1 VQRFS
6 GNNFPVT
13 FKRGLRSVEEKQ
25 RNAKQIE
32 ANEKERDGSG
42 LAGDAGD
49 CAETWLQ
56 STNPRETTPP
66 PTAYSSP
73 SLLSLFSLFLPPPP
87 PARSLWRHI
96 KRVRFLFPAFSR
108 HHHRYSSVTQ
118 GASGAAKNSSLDFF
132 LFITTLAPILL
143 IIRKD
148 LRFCLLVYMI

>member
-1 VQRFS
+1 MVQGWR
-6 GNNFPVT
+6 GMQGIAQ
-13 FKRGLRSVEEKQ
+13 KRGCSRPTHAKLLRH
-25 RNAKQIE
+25 RRHI
-32 ANEKERDGSG
+32 
-42 LAGDAGD
+42 
-49 CAETWLQ
+49 
-56 STNPRETTPP
+56 PP
-66 PTAYSSP
+66 PRSYPSS
-73 SLLSLFSLFLPPPP
+73 LSFSLP

-148 LRFCLLVYMI
+148 LRFCLLVYMIWRNANYLTIILSNMKLGRNLRLSIFYKI